1 MSREVHVRFWERAVM
16 KLRRATHLPF
26 YRQSQ
31 IYARD
36 GVDLDR
42 ATPADWGGAVSAPL
56 APLLGATAAPAAA
69 IKSAA

>member
-1 MSREVHVRFWERAVM
+1 
-16 KLRRATHLPF
+16 
-26 YRQSQ
+26 
-31 IYARD
+31 
-36 GVDLDR
+36 VDLDR